1 MTILEANRS
10 DQVFMDYGEFE
21 KYLKSLLGKVE
32 GMSVQPVDRYCYGAG
47 GDGQTAWCEKDRKGE
62 KIKDTTTKGHRDHQA
77 YPGAGEIF

>member
-32 GMSVQPVDRYCYGAG
+32 GMSASRLTGIAMVLAVMDK
-47 GDGQTAWCEKDRKGE
+47 TAVVRKTA
-62 KIKDTTTKGHRDHQA
+62 KAKL
-77 YPGAGEIF
+77 